1 MVAAAGAAAAAA
13 AVESLDLW
21 YVGAAELVLTLVLVL
36 VEEEREKEKLAF
48 VDTVRWDFWDIPDSD
63 RCRTRV
69 LYFFGWD
76 GARCGTTGVLDGEA
90 GARVCCWLV
99 VLKKADRWFGSGDNV
114 LFPGDDSTSGLVG
127 GVLPLVSALSDM
139 SSSDLCD
146 EPAEEADMGWWISG
160 ALYDSMFVV

>member
-1 MVAAAGAAAAAA
+1 MAAAAA

-48 VDTVRWDFWDIPDSD
+48 VDTVRWDCWDIPDSD
-63 RCRTRV
+63 RCRTSV

-76 GARCGTTGVLDGEA
+76 GARCGTTGVLDCEA
-90 GARVCCWLV
+90 GARVCCWLA
-99 VLKKADRWFGSGDNV
+99 VLKKTDRWFGSGHKA
-114 LFPGDDSTSGLVG
+114 LFPGEDSTSGLVG
-127 GVLPLVSALSDM
+127 GVVPLVSALSDM

-146 EPAEEADMGWWISG
+146 EPVEAADMGWISG